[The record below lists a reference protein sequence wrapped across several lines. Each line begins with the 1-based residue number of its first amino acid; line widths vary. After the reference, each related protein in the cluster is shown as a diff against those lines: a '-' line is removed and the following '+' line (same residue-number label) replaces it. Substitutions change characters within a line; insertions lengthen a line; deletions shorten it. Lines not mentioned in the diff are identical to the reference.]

1 MESYGIK
8 GREGLEKV
16 IHKSPGREDT
26 RTINGKLRDTCLR
39 ENRQKDCELEV
50 HDKKRKRELWR

>member
-16 IHKSPGREDT
+16 IHKSPAREDT
-26 RTINGKLRDTCLR
+26 RTTNGKLRDTCLR
-39 ENRQKDCELEV
+39 ENRRKDCELEV
-50 HDKKRKRELWR
+50 YDKKRKRELWR